1 MAGGVSELSLREARR
16 TRAGS
21 YTPTEDEQEGL
32 RALEERWKPDEP
44 LRLAYERQWSL
55 NIAFLIGYHYV
66 RWDSAS
72 RQIVYQQTP
81 TLRWRARSVH
91 NFCRPYVENEVATS
105 GAFNPGFRVR
115 PKNSDPENFNKAEA
129 NQDVVSHYWDKCK
142 MRLKR
147 YDLLYWVKV
156 CGIGW
161 MKLGWDGMAGGATH
175 SEPEMVNVRGKPVR
189 VVHTEYEGDISS
201 SIESPFTVYYDLN
214 ATCIEDMRWVIHAR
228 ARPIEWV
235 EQHFPKMADHV
246 PLGIEKDVISRQRWV
261 IDMAGP
267 SNALGAQQLVDSRK
281 NWVLVRELFEAPSID
296 FPNGRYVID
305 GNGVVLEPPKDNPNP
320 DGELGFVPVRDML
333 VPGRIA
339 GQCNL
344 DNLIEMQRSYNRKV
358 SKKEE
363 HIVLTANAKV
373 LFHAMADIPQTA
385 MSTEIGEI
393 IPWHGQAAPSYLI
406 PPPMPPE
413 TDTELNRARQ
423 DMDFVTRS
431 FGPGR
436 GQYPGK
442 VSGKMVSHLIEQED
456 RNKTP
461 MTERLAENFGEWGT
475 LVLKIAQKYVVE
487 PRLIHIL
494 GRNKQWSA
502 KDFVGQDI
510 DGNTECSVDV
520 ESMFPKSRT
529 MAMEL
534 IGPLTQLGWL
544 SPMNKA
550 DRARVFKSLA
560 MEDDAPLIEDA
571 NLDLRCARN
580 ENRLLMMGQMVPPAQ
595 YWEDQDIHMLIHAEC
610 AKGDEFKNAN
620 PILQD
625 MLKAHMQS
633 HIALAMPRVGVTV
646 PPPEESSAEPA
657 PQIGGGSAS
666 APPAPMAAGPQAPMV
681 PFS

>member
-1 MAGGVSELSLREARR
+1 MPGISERTVREARR
-16 TRAGS
+16 SRAGS
-21 YTPTEDEQEGL
+21 YTPTEDENEAI
-32 RALEERWKPDEP
+32 RSLEERWMPDAP
-44 LRLAYERQWSL
+44 QRLAYERAWSL
-55 NIAFLIGYHYV
+55 NLAFLLGLQYV
-66 RWDSAS
+66 RWDTAS
-72 RQIVYQQTP
+72 RQIVFQQTP
-81 TLRWRARSVH
+81 TLRWRARAMH

-105 GAFNPGFRVR
+105 GAFNPAFRVR

-129 NQDVVSHYWDKCK
+129 NQDVANYFWDKTR
-142 MRLKR
+142 MVQKR

-156 CGIGW
+156 CGTGW
-161 MKLGWDGMAGGATH
+161 LKVGWDPMGGTATR
-175 SEPEMVNVRGKPVR
+175 SDPEVVNIRGKPVN
-189 VVHTEYEGDISS
+189 VVHAEYEGDIFSS
-201 SIESPFTVYYDLN
+201 VESPFTVYWDLA
-214 ATCIEDMRWVIHAR
+214 ATTIEDVRWVIHAR

-235 EQHFPKMADHV
+235 EQHYPKMADHV
-246 PLGIEKDVISRQRWV
+246 PLGLERETIARQRWV
-261 IDMAGP
+261 VDLAGP
-267 SNALGAQQLVDSRK
+267 ANMMGTQQPTDSRK
-281 NWVLVRELFEAPSID
+281 NWVLVRELFEMPSLD

-305 GNGVVLEPPKDNPNP
+305 GNGVILEPPKDNPNP
-320 DGELGFVPVRDML
+320 DGALGFIPVRDML

-373 LFHAMADIPQTA
+373 LMNSLSDIPQSA

-393 IPWHGQAAPSYLI
+393 IPYTNAPPAYMQ
-406 PPPMPPE
+406 PPAMAPE
-413 TDTELNRARQ
+413 TDTELNRSRQ

-461 MTERLAENFGEWGT
+461 MTERLAENFAEWGT
-475 LVLKIAQKYVVE
+475 LVLKLAQKYVIE

-502 KDFVGQDI
+502 RDFTGQDI
-510 DGNTECSVDV
+510 DGNCECSIDV

-534 IGPLTQLGWL
+534 ITPLTQLGWL
-544 SPMNKA
+544 SPLNKQ

-571 NLDLRCARN
+571 ALDTRCARN
-580 ENRLLMMGQMVPPAQ
+580 ENRLLMMGQMVTPAQ
-595 YWEDQDIHMLIHAEC
+595 YWEDQDIHMLLHAEC
-610 AKGDEFKNAN
+610 AKSDEYKNA
-620 PILQD
+620 PGVIQD

-633 HIALAMPRVGVTV
+633 HIALAMPKVGITV
-646 PPPEESSAEPA
+646 PPPEDGAAEPA
-657 PQIGGGSAS
+657 PQIGGGGSSAT
-666 APPAPMAAGPQAPMV
+666 PAPQAQTAGAPMV
-681 PFS
+681 PYT